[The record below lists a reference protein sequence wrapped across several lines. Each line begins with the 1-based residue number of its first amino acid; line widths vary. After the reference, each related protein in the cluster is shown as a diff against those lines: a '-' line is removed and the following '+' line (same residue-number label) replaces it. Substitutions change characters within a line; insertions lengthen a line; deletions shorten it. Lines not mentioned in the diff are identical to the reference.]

1 MRMRVGVLVF
11 AAVVSGCAMR
21 AEKDPSKVDYGPSLV
36 RPLEVPP
43 DLVKPVDA
51 AGDPAGTASASGLN
65 ARAPDANPLGVL
77 PQFHDFSIE
86 RSGDARWLR
95 TREPPEKLW
104 QPLRDFVLSQGL
116 PIAAEDAKL
125 GLIETEWVNNRS
137 ERDPD
142 FLQKYLGKVVPGLF
156 SSGMRDRYRI
166 RLDRASDGGAEIH
179 IAHRG
184 LEEVIAEQG
193 TGVQVTRTRW
203 QRRPSDSELEAEML
217 RRLLLQLG
225 APEQAAQAALQKQ
238 RVPDR
243 ATLVRDA
250 NEASLRL
257 NDKLDDAWQR
267 VGAALDRLGYVV
279 RTRDRAQALYQ
290 VRYTDPAAAADDN
303 AFWQKVIGDNQAPAQ
318 TVDYQI
324 ALRADESATTLR
336 LLDKKG
342 NAVAA
347 DTATPILEQ
356 LRQQLK

>member
-1 MRMRVGVLVF
+1 MRARVAVLVLTAL
-11 AAVVSGCAMR
+11 AAGCAMR
-21 AEKDPSKVDYGPSLV
+21 SEKDPSKIDYGPSLV

-51 AGDPAGTASASGLN
+51 AAGPAGAASASGLN

-77 PQFHDFSIE
+77 PRFDDFNIE

-104 QPLRDFVLSQGL
+104 PAVRDFVLSQGL

-125 GLIETEWVNNRS
+125 GLIETEWVDNRS

-166 RLDRASDGGAEIH
+166 RLDRTADGGTEVH

-203 QRRPSDSELEAEML
+203 QRRPSDPELEAEML

-238 RVPDR
+238 RAPDR

-250 NEASLRL
+250 NEATLRL
-257 NDKLDDAWQR
+257 SDNLDDAWQR

-279 RTRDRAQALYQ
+279 RTRDRAQGVYG
-290 VRYTDPAAAADDN
+290 VRYTDPAAATDDR
-303 AFWQKVIGDNQAPAQ
+303 AFWQQVIGDNQTPAQ
-318 TVDYQI
+318 AVDYQI
-324 ALRADESATTLR
+324 ALRSDDAATVLR

-342 NAVAA
+342 KAVAA
-347 DTATPILEQ
+347 DTAAPILEQ